1 MHAALAHVAHVFPG
15 TVRGAPARGRS
26 PGTWN
31 TTDGWIG
38 FRALWAWHAMIPAA
52 QALTR
57 LSMAQAFRIGM
68 GGEEVQQLADSTSE
82 ELLPE

>member
-1 MHAALAHVAHVFPG
+1 VAHVFPG
-15 TVRGAPARGRS
+15 IVRGVPARRRD

-31 TTDGWIG
+31 TTDGWISY
-38 FRALWAWHAMIPAA
+38 RALWAWHAMIPAA

-57 LSMAQAFRIGM
+57 LSLARAFRIGM
-68 GGEEVQQLADSTSE
+68 GGEEVQQLAHDAHE